1 MAGKGGGAWKVA
13 YADFVTAMMAF
24 FLVMWIVAQDQ
35 KIKESVAHY
44 FTDPMG
50 YVPIG
55 QSNSPSK
62 TGGLFDSR
70 SHGRIPDSQA
80 TAMGRGRFAHSDA
93 EYDGVATKL
102 VSDWMHSDAEAYGR
116 WYQTAMLLQQ
126 AEDQAGPDTAETP
139 VQAVDQLAQLLRDEY
154 YARVPI
160 EEHGVYRELLFEQ
173 LASVNW
179 QQLAEDLLNE

>member
-35 KIKESVAHY
+35 KIKEAIAHY
-44 FTDPMG
+44 FVDPMG

-70 SHGRIPDSQA
+70 SHGRIPDSRSI
-80 TAMGRGRFAHSDA
+80 AMGRGRFAHSDEGA
-93 EYDGVATKL
+93 EGVATKL
-102 VSDWMHSDAEAYGR
+102 ISDWLHADPAVYET
-116 WYQTAMLLQQ
+116 WHTTALQLQQ
-126 AEDQAGPDTAETP
+126 AEKAGDLGEETAAEK
-139 VQAVDQLAQLLRDEY
+139 LSHLLRDDY
-154 YARVPI
+154 YARVPLA
-160 EEHGVYRELLFEQ
+160 ENGVYRELLLEQ
-173 LASVNW
+173 LSTVSW
-179 QQLAEDLLNE
+179 DELAEDLLTE